1 MPTPKSPKPK
11 LEDALNELVNGDVLK
26 NALDFVAYL
35 RANKMS
41 PAWTT
46 PNSWKVSCK
55 GQGICYIKLGEQALD
70 NYTQG
75 GNLKKVCEAKHGNAF
90 WLINFH
96 GSFARDYEPLLS
108 SAKLKKIAWAN
119 IKHCVKCNENCI
131 AEKKWVAASVLGKD
145 FDNVCKNI
153 RIVMINPNAEAV
165 ECAKALV
172 DKSRDDIANG
182 RSVW

>member
-55 GQGICYIKLGEQALD
+55 GKGVCYIKIGPMPGHHRLENGS
-70 NYTQG
+70 
-75 GNLKKVCEAKHGNAF
+75 

-96 GSFARDYEPLLS
+96 GSFARDYEPFFAS
-108 SAKLKKIAWAN
+108 EKLKKNAWAN
-119 IKHCVKCNENCI
+119 IKHCWKCNEDCV
-131 AEKKWVAASVLGKD
+131 AEKKWVRAPVLGKE

-153 RIVMINPNAEAV
+153 RVVMTNPNAETV

-172 DKSRDDIANG
+172 EKSRDDIMNG